1 MPLGGIAWQAM
12 QYVLGLE
19 RLGYEVW
26 YIEDGGANPYD
37 PRVNSVVM
45 ECDYNVA
52 YVRRMMERYGLG
64 DRWAYW
70 DAINDVY
77 HGLSRE
83 QVHALYREADGLINL
98 CVATSSSSSHTADVI
113 VIGGGLIGSSVALR
127 LAQAKLRVLVFDR
140 GDPGAEASSAA
151 AGMIAPQAESAEP
164 DAFFAMCAASHA
176 LFRDFV
182 AEIEELSGQEVDF
195 RRDGSLLVAVEEK
208 QVAELE
214 KLYWN
219 QTRAGLPLE
228 RLTPPA
234 LEQKMPGLSSK
245 VRMALGV
252 SEDYWLDSEKLA
264 RAVIE
269 AAQRLGVRFYAHCA
283 VEELRVQE
291 KHVEAIRA
299 GSGHAGGEATPF
311 SAGCFVLAAG
321 CWSGG
326 LAAQI
331 GLPLSLQPCRGQM
344 MEFESPRE
352 DPPRGP
358 RRNPL
363 LGAPLRPPMVL
374 IGTTVEYAGFE
385 KTVTAEGLQSILNG
399 AMRFAPFLK
408 DCVFRRA
415 WAGLRPDT
423 ADHLPVLGYGKLD
436 NLILATGHF
445 RHGIL
450 LAPITAQLI
459 SELALTRSTSLSL
472 EAYRPTRFA

>member
-1 MPLGGIAWQAM
+1 M
-12 QYVLGLE
+12 
-19 RLGYEVW
+19 
-26 YIEDGGANPYD
+26 
-37 PRVNSVVM
+37 
-45 ECDYNVA
+45 
-52 YVRRMMERYGLG
+52 
-64 DRWAYW
+64 
-70 DAINDVY
+70 
-77 HGLSRE
+77 
-83 QVHALYREADGLINL
+83 
-98 CVATSSSSSHTADVI
+98 ATSSSSSHTADVI

-352 DPPRGP
+352 IRHVVRAGTHYLVPRSA
-358 RRNPL
+358 RR
-363 LGAPLRPPMVL
+363 VL